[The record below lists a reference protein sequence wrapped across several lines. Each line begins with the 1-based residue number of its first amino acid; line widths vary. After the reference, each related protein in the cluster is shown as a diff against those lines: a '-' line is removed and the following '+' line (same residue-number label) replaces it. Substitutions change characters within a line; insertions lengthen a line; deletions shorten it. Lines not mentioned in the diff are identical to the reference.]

1 VDFSYKRSR
10 KLKRVRVTGSGERYS
25 AAEREWR
32 TEYRMAE
39 RQLRSEA
46 TATHAPLHGA
56 VARVRRRDGRP
67 WLGAALP
74 RRTDSRRRRR
84 AGSECRQR
92 GARHAAGER
101 RRRRPPR
108 TRRSSRTLH
117 SLSLSLS
124 LGVHCSSSSRPVE
137 RSLGCLIYHM
147 PGYRTNG
154 GRTTRGAAAFRTW
167 HSWVLSHSLTSWYLM
182 VDS

>member
-1 VDFSYKRSR
+1 MEDGVSNGRAAAA
-10 KLKRVRVTGSGERYS
+10 VRGDHDARPSTRRRGPGPEEGRTAVAGRRP
-25 AAEREWR
+25 AAE
-32 TEYRMAE
+32 
-39 RQLRSEA
+39 S
-46 TATHAPLHGA
+46 H
-56 VARVRRRDGRP
+56 RR
-67 WLGAALP
+67 
-74 RRTDSRRRRR
+74 RRRRR

-117 SLSLSLS
+117 SLSLSL
-124 LGVHCSSSSRPVE
+124 GVHCSSSSRPVE
-137 RSLGCLIYHM
+137 RSLGGLIYHM
-147 PGYRTNG
+147 PGYRTNR

-167 HSWVLSHSLTSWYLM
+167 HSWVLSHSLTSWYHLV